1 MSFMNKME
9 SGKSHSVSSVLA
21 LLKNPKDWD
30 LESKG
35 SLLEKFKHK
44 ETGWYFYTGVNMIRL
59 YRNGSYNFVEL
70 DIGFIRHLWFSLT
83 NKEKKFAKNWLK
95 EVQ

>member
-9 SGKSHSVSSVLA
+9 SEKGYPISPVLA

-35 SLLEKFKHK
+35 SLLEKFKHR
-44 ETGWYFYTGVNMIRL
+44 ESGWYFYTGVGMVGFCRGDN
-59 YRNGSYNFVEL
+59 YNTIEL
-70 DIGFIRHLWFSLT
+70 DIGFIRWLWFSLT
-83 NKEKKFAKNWLK
+83 NKEKKFAKKWLK
-95 EVQ
+95 VK

>member
-9 SGKSHSVSSVLA
+9 SGKSPSVSSVLT

-35 SLLEKFKHK
+35 DFLEKFKHK
-44 ETGWYFYTGVNMIRL
+44 ETGWYFYTGVDMVRL
-59 YRNGSYNFVEL
+59 YRNDSYNTFVL

-83 NKEKKFAKNWLK
+83 NKEKKFAKKWLK
-95 EVQ
+95 ETQ